1 MPTGPR
7 GEKRHAEKIIGILVA
22 ITCLTLGDA
31 AQAACRTAADD
42 YQLQRDA
49 RTRDTTPEQLESMLT
64 AGLLARAAAG
74 FKTAVEELVCRGW
87 SQSQI
92 DEALRRMGH
101 PRS

>member
-1 MPTGPR
+1 M
-7 GEKRHAEKIIGILVA
+7 KIIGILVA
-22 ITCLTLGDA
+22 ITCLTMGDG
-31 AQAACRTAADD
+31 AQAACQTAADA

-49 RTRDTTPEQLESMLT
+49 RARDTTPEQLEMMQI
-64 AGLLARAAAG
+64 AGLLVRAAAA
-74 FKTAVEELVCRGW
+74 FKTAVEELLCRGW